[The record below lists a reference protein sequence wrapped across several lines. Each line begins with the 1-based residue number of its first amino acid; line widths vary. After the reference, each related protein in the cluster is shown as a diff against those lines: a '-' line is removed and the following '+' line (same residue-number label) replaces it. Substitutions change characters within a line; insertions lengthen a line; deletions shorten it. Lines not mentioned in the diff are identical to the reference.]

1 MEVRVSCISGTLVPI
16 FLLRCSYNEENS
28 LYFHYGVLCVSYM
41 SSLFYLSYDCGAQ
54 QWVSQDDVH
63 CEAHIRVLE
72 SELSFLVTKLLGSI
86 WTCLGT
92 LVSFPNIHV

>member
-1 MEVRVSCISGTLVPI
+1 MKVRVSYICGPLVSS
-16 FLLRCSYNEENS
+16 FLIRCSYNEENS

-63 CEAHIRVLE
+63 WKAHIRVFD
-72 SELSFLVTKLLGSI
+72 SDLSFLVTKLLGLS
-86 WTCLGT
+86 G
-92 LVSFPNIHV
+92 HV